1 MIKKIEILGIQLDNY
16 TVREAMLQA
25 ELFLNEKVMHIIE
38 VITMETLVMAKE
50 DETLKESIE
59 AWDLA
64 IINDKEILKAAGV
77 NSPQRIKET
86 TEQQFM
92 EEFLKRIIR
101 NGKTVYLFGESGEE
115 VRLLETYLQDNYDKL
130 QIVGSLALA
139 ECVGDCDGAI
149 NEININSP
157 DIIFSILP
165 TPEEEL
171 FLLENKGKID
181 ARIWC
186 GLGSGYEIQHGVSYL
201 KRKVKKLIH
210 KGKLHSMLSKYEQE
224 KDNLD

>member
-25 ELFLNEKVMHIIE
+25 ELFLDDKVMNIIE
-38 VITMETLVMAKE
+38 VITMETLVTAKE
-50 DETLKESIE
+50 DEALRESME
-59 AWDLA
+59 AWDLV

-77 NSPQRIKET
+77 NSPQRIKEI

-92 EEFLKRIIR
+92 TEFLKRIIR
-101 NGKTVYLFGESGEE
+101 NGKTVYLFGSSGEQ
-115 VRLLETYLQDNYDKL
+115 VSLLETYLREHYGRL
-130 QIVGSLALA
+130 QIAGSLALA
-139 ECVGDCDGAI
+139 DCVGDCDGAI
-149 NEININSP
+149 NEINIISP
-157 DIIFSILP
+157 DIIFSTLP

-186 GLGSGYEIQHGVSYL
+186 GLGCGYEVKHGVSYL
-201 KRKVKKLIH
+201 KGKVKQLIH

-224 KDNLD
+224 KENSD